1 MTSEANEKLMED
13 YGITSES
20 KTVYRYKEYRYDN
33 LEDAIRY
40 AVIDVERADNN
51 AGLKK

>member
-1 MTSEANEKLMED
+1 MMSEKDEKLMAD

-20 KTVYRYKEYRYDN
+20 KTVYRYKEYRYKN

-40 AVIDVERADNN
+40 AIIDAERADNN
-51 AGLKK
+51 TDLKK